1 MNPVNRTGGHPIVS
15 HPAAGDGSRIRRRLA
30 CAGALT
36 AVMLSLLL
44 AAAPLQH
51 VVGEIGRMGAGWI
64 CLAVLLELASCCSFV
79 IVFRLFFDR
88 VPRRAGQELAWTAL
102 GAGSLLPGGGIGAL
116 AVGGWLLHQ
125 AGMSRRDM
133 LQRSSGLFLLTSAAS
148 VAAMIT
154 AGGLLVADV
163 VPGPHDLLRAGV
175 PAVAGCAVIIAVLAL
190 PRVWRRSDSAARP
203 GWLGDLV
210 DGIGVAVRSLMQP
223 TWRLLGAVG
232 YLAFDIGVLWA
243 TFAAAGRTPP
253 LAALVLGY
261 IVGYLAN
268 LLPVPGS
275 VGVLDV
281 GLAGTLVAYGAP
293 ATQAVAAVLVYHA
306 IASWIPGV
314 GGLFAYALVR
324 RRLVSPAAIDGQ
336 PLAPVV

>member
-1 MNPVNRTGGHPIVS
+1 MNPGNHTGGHPIVS
-15 HPAAGDGSRIRRRLA
+15 HTAAGDGSRIRRRLA
-30 CAGALT
+30 CAGVLT
-36 AVMLSLLL
+36 AVMFSLLL
-44 AAAPLQH
+44 GAAPLRR

-116 AVGGWLLHQ
+116 AAGGWLLHQ
-125 AGMSRRDM
+125 AGISRREI

-154 AGGLLVADV
+154 AGGLLVAEV
-163 VPGPHDLLRAGV
+163 IPGPHDLLRAGV
-175 PAVAGCAVIIAVLAL
+175 PAVAGCAVIVAVVAL
-190 PRVWRRSDSAARP
+190 PGVWRRSDSAAARP

-210 DGIGVAVRSLMQP
+210 DGIGVAVRSLTQP
-223 TWRLLGAVG
+223 TWRLLGA
-232 YLAFDIGVLWA
+232 
-243 TFAAAGRTPP
+243 
-253 LAALVLGY
+253 
-261 IVGYLAN
+261 VGYLAN

-306 IASWIPGV
+306 IAFWIPGV

-324 RRLVSPAAIDGQ
+324 RRLASAPAVIDGPATVAPSAGDRWAPAAIPTAG
-336 PLAPVV
+336 A